1 MTAELNALE
10 LADLLDR
17 SVLEVSRQAANELR
31 RLYEMERAL
40 EMQGKALRS
49 LEAQNT
55 ELDKKLAELEA
66 EAQENARIIGMS
78 AERELALRAEID
90 RLKKAV
96 TVTAW
101 AYGNL
106 KERTP
111 DAYLATNAVGHK
123 FLRKKKPDDVYQ
135 PEPLYKIT

>member
-31 RLYEMERAL
+31 RLSEMERAL

-66 EAQENARIIGMS
+66 EAQEDARIIGMS

-106 KERTP
+106 KE
-111 DAYLATNAVGHK
+111 N
-123 FLRKKKPDDVYQ
+123 KK
-135 PEPLYKIT
+135 

>member
-1 MTAELNALE
+1 MTKELNALE

-31 RLYEMERAL
+31 RLSDVERVL
-40 EMQGKALRS
+40 EIQRK
-49 LEAQNT
+49 
-55 ELDKKLAELEA
+55 EA
-66 EAQENARIIGMS
+66 EENARIIGMS
-78 AERELALRAEID
+78 TERELALRAEID

>member
-1 MTAELNALE
+1 MTKELDALE

-31 RLYEMERAL
+31 RLSEMERAL
-40 EMQGKALRS
+40 EIQGKALRS
-49 LEAQNT
+49 LEVQNT

-66 EAQENARIIGMS
+66 ENVRH
-78 AERELALRAEID
+78 LAEID

-96 TVTAW
+96 TATAW

-106 KERTP
+106 KE
-111 DAYLATNAVGHK
+111 K
-123 FLRKKKPDDVYQ
+123 QK
-135 PEPLYKIT
+135 

>member
-1 MTAELNALE
+1 MKLALE
-10 LADLLDR
+10 A
-17 SVLEVSRQAANELR
+17 LEDPIAFAKGHAAKAALRHAIEQAANELR
-31 RLYEMERAL
+31 RLSEMERAL
-40 EMQGKALRS
+40 EMQDKALRS

-66 EAQENARIIGMS
+66 EAQEDARIIGMS

-96 TVTAW
+96 TATAW

-106 KERTP
+106 K
-111 DAYLATNAVGHK
+111 
-123 FLRKKKPDDVYQ
+123 
-135 PEPLYKIT
+135 

>member
-1 MTAELNALE
+1 MTKELNALE

-17 SVLEVSRQAANELR
+17 SVLEVSRQAANQLR
-31 RLYEMERAL
+31 RLSEMERAL
-40 EMQGKALRS
+40 EMQGKALR
-49 LEAQNT
+49 
-55 ELDKKLAELEA
+55 ELHKEA
-66 EAQENARIIGMS
+66 EEIARIIGMS

>member
-17 SVLEVSRQAANELR
+17 SVLEVSRRAANELR
-31 RLYEMERAL
+31 RLSEMERAL
-40 EMQGKALRS
+40 EMQGKALR
-49 LEAQNT
+49 
-55 ELDKKLAELEA
+55 ELHKEA
-66 EAQENARIIGMS
+66 EENARIIGMS